1 MARKAVIQVFD
12 DLDGKQLESH
22 ETVRFSVD
30 GKSYEFDTSPSNAAK
45 FRDSLAKYI
54 SVSRSVRSGGRR
66 QSGGRGKQETQKIR
80 DWANANGYTVSDRG
94 RIPGHIVEA
103 YDAAN

>member
-1 MARKAVIQVFD
+1 MARKAVIQIFD
-12 DLDGKQLESH
+12 DLDGNQLEVH

-30 GKSYEFDTSPSNAAK
+30 GRTYEFDTSPTNAAT
-45 FRDSLAKYI
+45 FRGVLAKYI
-54 SVSRSVRSGGRR
+54 EAARPVRVGRR
-66 QSGGRGKQETQKIR
+66 QSGGRGKLETQKIR

-103 YDAAN
+103 YDAAH

>member
-1 MARKAVIQVFD
+1 MARKAVIQIFD
-12 DLDGKQLESH
+12 DLDGKQLDEH
-22 ETVRFSVD
+22 ETVRFSID
-30 GKSYEFDTSPSNAAK
+30 GRSYEFDTSPKNAAA

-54 SVSRSVRSGGRR
+54 AAARPVRAGGRR
-66 QSGGRGKQETQKIR
+66 QSGGRGKFETQKIR

-103 YDAAN
+103 YEAAN

>member
-30 GKSYEFDTSPSNAAK
+30 GKSYEFDTSPRNAAA
-45 FRDSLAKYI
+45 FRDGLAKYI
-54 SVSRSVRSGGRR
+54 DAARPVRSGRR
-66 QSGGRGKQETQKIR
+66 GGGRGKLETQRIR
-80 DWANANGYTVSDRG
+80 DWAHEDGYKVSDRG
-94 RIPGHIVEA
+94 RVPGHVVEA
-103 YDAAN
+103 YEAAN

>member
-12 DLDGKQLESH
+12 DLDGAQLDEH

-30 GKSYEFDTSPSNAAK
+30 GRSYEFDTSPRNAAA
-45 FRDSLAKYI
+45 FRESLAKYI
-54 SVSRSVRSGGRR
+54 DAARPVRSGRR
-66 QSGGRGKQETQKIR
+66 HGGGRGKLETQKIR
-80 DWANANGYTVSDRG
+80 DWANSNGYQVSDRG